1 MQTLDLGSLA
11 NRLVAERRVGSVV
24 AVTSLST
31 GNPALQRLDQ
41 SGLDL
46 LVSLQYAEQE
56 QASQPGARRLGG
68 LAELR
73 HRAEAMALWGRF
85 DLAVV
90 DPFHSYDSSWE
101 CLGLALALLRPGGVM
116 LVHDC
121 LPPLELT
128 QQSFV
133 DGDWCGVTFAAFH
146 DLGEARG
153 LHWFTLNADFGIGV
167 AVATGPGSTASP
179 AADAVAQ
186 RLRSHEAALARYTLD
201 PFLLM
206 RAIDPD
212 RLDDALER
220 VTAGRPVEELI
231 DEFPGWP
238 SALNTE
244 TTPLPPDLRIAAL
257 ERELDRAWAQLDRLA
272 RPRGQLAALSRSV
285 PRALRARLHRAR
297 GRAT

>member
-1 MQTLDLGSLA
+1 MQTVDLGSLA

-46 LVSLQYAEQE
+46 LVSLQYAERKQTS
-56 QASQPGARRLGG
+56 APGARRPGG
-68 LAELR
+68 LADLR
-73 HRAEAMALWGRF
+73 DRAAAMALWGRF

-90 DPFHSYDSSWE
+90 DPYHSYDSSSE
-101 CLGLALALLRPGGVM
+101 CLDIALELLRPGGVM

-128 QQSFV
+128 QESFV

-146 DLGEARG
+146 DLCEARG

-167 AVATGPGSTASP
+167 AVAPGPGSMAAP
-179 AADAVAQ
+179 ATEAVAQ
-186 RLRSHEAALARYTLD
+186 PLRTHDVALARYTLD

-206 RAIDPD
+206 RAIDTD
-212 RLDDALER
+212 RLDEALER
-220 VTAGRPVEELI
+220 VTAGRPVDELV

-244 TTPLPPDLRIAAL
+244 TAPLPADLKIAAL
-257 ERELDRAWAQLDRLA
+257 QRELDRAWVALDRLA

-285 PRALRARLHRAR
+285 PRALRIRLARAR
-297 GRAT
+297 GKST